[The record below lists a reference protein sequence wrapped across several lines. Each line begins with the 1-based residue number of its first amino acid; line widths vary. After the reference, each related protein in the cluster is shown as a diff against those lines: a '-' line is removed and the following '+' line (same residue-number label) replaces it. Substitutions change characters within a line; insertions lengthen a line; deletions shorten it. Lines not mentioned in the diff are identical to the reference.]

1 MGYGPLGRLTAKGG
15 DASDRRRGFV
25 TRFAMLV
32 AATAA
37 LTWSGPASA
46 QGAKTAEKLF
56 VLDCGTLHLQD
67 GGRVGPA
74 FAGKPLELLDSC
86 YLIKTAQGYFL
97 WETGAPDGLV
107 AKPATPGSA
116 PLVLSRTQ
124 TLMAQLD
131 ALKVKPSDIKFMAIS
146 HTHAD
151 HAGNVDTLP
160 GVPLL
165 IQKAEVE
172 SAFVDGRP
180 APFAAAHQMEK
191 VEGERDV
198 FGDGA
203 LRLVP
208 TPGHTPGHQSL
219 VVRLPKT
226 GTLILSGDAVQI
238 GEQLDRYKAAP
249 DKYDQRLVGGIRTV
263 AELAEKNKAQV
274 WYSHDVEQTKKLRAQ
289 KTFD

>member
-1 MGYGPLGRLTAKGG
+1 MRAYVGL
-15 DASDRRRGFV
+15 
-25 TRFAMLV
+25 FA
-32 AATAA
+32 AAAA
-37 LTWSGPASA
+37 LVWGAPASA
-46 QGAKTAEKLF
+46 QGTGKTVERLY

-86 YLIKTAQGYFL
+86 YLIKTGQGYVL

-124 TLMAQLD
+124 TLMAQLE
-131 ALKVKPSDIKFMAIS
+131 ALGVKPADIKYMAVS
-146 HTHAD
+146 HTHGD

-165 IQKAEVE
+165 IQKAEVDA
-172 SAFVDGRP
+172 AFVEGRP
-180 APFAAAHQMEK
+180 SPFAASHPMEK
-191 VEGERDV
+191 IEGERDV

-226 GTLILSGDAVQI
+226 GTLVLSGDAVQI
-238 GEQLDRYKAAP
+238 GEQLERFKAAP
-249 DKYDQRLVGGIRTV
+249 DKYDPRLVGGIRTV
-263 AELAEKNKAQV
+263 AQLADTLKAQV
-274 WYSHDVEQTKKLRAQ
+274 WYSHDVEQTKTLRAQ
-289 KTFD
+289 KTFE